1 MDAFHTI
8 TTRLFVTWGVGAL
21 ATRFPSYGHHAVSD
35 TVNRMTTNSQP
46 TNDIPQPVISRQLPD
61 GSLVELLYSEDDHR
75 TRLAVGLDADVRIE
89 DAIDGEGGQRM
100 LPLSASNNLIHHAA
114 VLLPSGVES
123 FDSPAALA
131 AEVGAYLDRYLDLSP
146 NFRTVATWYI
156 LLTWVYDA
164 FNELPY
170 LRFRGDFG
178 TGKTRAL
185 SVIGSLCFKPFFASG
200 ASTVS
205 PIFHIL
211 DRFRGTLV
219 LDEADFRFSDE
230 KSELNNGN
238 VRGFPVLRNSMNAKR
253 EFDPRAFHVYGP
265 KLVAMRQAFDDE
277 ALESRCLTEE
287 MGQREV
293 RKDIPINLPDAQKT
307 EATSLRNKLLSYR
320 FRYQRKVAIDPR
332 LVDASQS
339 ARINQLL
346 VPLLSIIED
355 EEARTRVRTFASG
368 IDEELRFDRS
378 LKPEALVLRAIHE
391 LGKGDSRQSVA
402 VSDIT
407 KLVIARHSKDFD
419 RFVTPRY
426 VGEIIRKRLRLA
438 TEKRHGVY
446 VVSLAEGEHFA
457 HLCKRYGIEE
467 PRL

>member
-1 MDAFHTI
+1 MSTNPQPA
-8 TTRLFVTWGVGAL
+8 
-21 ATRFPSYGHHAVSD
+21 SD
-35 TVNRMTTNSQP
+35 TPQP
-46 TNDIPQPVISRQLPD
+46 TISSQLPD
-61 GSLVELLYSEDDHR
+61 GSLVELLYLEDEHR
-75 TRLAVGLDADVRIE
+75 TRLAVGLDSDVRIE
-89 DAIDGEGGQRM
+89 DAIDGEGGSHL
-100 LPLSASNNLIHHAA
+100 LPLSASNNLIHHGA
-114 VLLPSGVES
+114 VLLPSGVEP
-123 FDSPAALA
+123 FDTPVALA
-131 AEVGAYLDRYLDLSP
+131 AEVAAYLDRYLDLSP

-230 KSELNNGN
+230 KSELVKVLNNGN

-265 KLVAMRQAFDDE
+265 KLVAMRQSFDDE

-293 RKDIPINLPDAQKT
+293 RSDIPINLPDSQKS
-307 EATSLRNKLLSYR
+307 EATTLRNKLLSYR
-320 FRYQRKVAIDPR
+320 FRYQGKVAIDPR
-332 LVDASQS
+332 LVDVSQS

-378 LKPEALVLRAIHE
+378 LRPEALVLKVIGELLDAQPRASIPMAE
-391 LGKGDSRQSVA
+391 
-402 VSDIT
+402 IT
-407 KLVIARHSKDFD
+407 KLVIERHAKDFD
-419 RFVTPRY
+419 RYVTPRY
-426 VGEIIRKRLRLA
+426 IGELVRKRLRLA
-438 TEKRHGVY
+438 TFKSHGSYAVA
-446 VVSLAEGEHFA
+446 LNDDDKIA
-457 HLCKRYGIEE
+457 HLRQRYGA
-467 PRL
+467 

>member
-1 MDAFHTI
+1 MPNTPPAGDTPPPTI
-8 TTRLFVTWGVGAL
+8 ST
-21 ATRFPSYGHHAVSD
+21 
-35 TVNRMTTNSQP
+35 
-46 TNDIPQPVISRQLPD
+46 QLSD
-61 GSLVELLYSEDDHR
+61 GSLVELLYSEEDHR
-75 TRLAVGLDADVRIE
+75 TRLAVGLADDTRIE
-89 DAIDGEGGQRM
+89 DAIDVEGGARL
-100 LPLSASNNLIHHAA
+100 LPLSASNNLIHHGA

-123 FDSPAALA
+123 FETPAALA
-131 AEVGAYLDRYLDLSP
+131 DEVATYLDRYLDLSP
-146 NFRTVATWYI
+146 NFRVVATWYV

-185 SVIGSLCFKPFFASG
+185 SVIGGVTYKPFFASG

-230 KSELNNGN
+230 KSELVKVLNNGN

-293 RKDIPINLPDAQKT
+293 RKDIPINLPDAQKR

-332 LVDASQS
+332 LVDGSQS

-355 EEARTRVRTFASG
+355 EEARESVRTFASG

-378 LKPEALVLRAIHE
+378 FRPEALVLRAIHE
-391 LGKGDSRQSVA
+391 LGKGDGRQPVSV
-402 VSDIT
+402 SEIT
-407 KLVIARHSKDFD
+407 KYVIAHHGKDFD
-419 RFVTPRY
+419 RYVTARY

-446 VVSLAEGEHFA
+446 VVSANERSKLEF
-457 HLCKRYGIEE
+457 LFQRYGIS
-467 PRL
+467 LL